1 MLIYTQN
8 RREFK
13 FSNCSRGFMSED
25 LNQDEEDVT
34 DKSNRDEMIRKKNF
48 SRARGIDVSSFM
60 ISTEEEKTSEL
71 EMLDVEVPKDVDIA
85 MGEVAELFSKGGEE
99 YKLAGAIQ
107 KDGTVNTPP

>member
-1 MLIYTQN
+1 
-8 RREFK
+8 
-13 FSNCSRGFMSED
+13 MSEG
-25 LNQDEEDVT
+25 LNQDDEGAT
-34 DKSNRDEMIRKKNF
+34 DKSDRDEMIRKKNF

-60 ISTEEEKTSEL
+60 ISNEEEKTSEL